1 MIMKEVIY
9 SYLSLVG
16 ISISVHN
23 NPYLGRYG
31 LFLFA
36 NIIQEVDWM
45 SIYRNLKP
53 HAYTLKLMGG
63 TGDGKTE
70 IATVCA
76 TKEARRILM
85 NCIGR
90 TNSTLR
96 NRVLVYSEE
105 YKDKIVVAAKV
116 GGDIFER
123 GLFSDM
129 VAQSWAKVVKSQ
141 GKVVASIIGKDEDD
155 FEQYLIEEINGKN
168 NARAILSFLE
178 ENQKKD
184 FVDAVINVYRLFSLH
199 EHNYAIYNTVKNS
212 LNETEVKENSAKF
225 LSAIKEEVGR
235 VLDMLGENFRA
246 ELWNVWK
253 SVNQQLQE
261 VFFEYFD
268 KDNKSDDGYYYKEL
282 DLSIPDER
290 FIDAMFTANDVQK
303 GQRLSLE
310 VLCGEIVIYLPVN
323 EAIVKMIN
331 NLPTAKEVFKNSQG
345 KTVFAVMDT
354 RGLYHSDNTEDDN
367 TDYLDELLYQGEAD
381 ALLMVVPLF
390 GDSNEKKIEE
400 LYKKAFKNFNKQ
412 IPVFMLHNKLDLFVD
427 SINKDSFDD
436 DPLSLEMEGGT
447 ILDAQELITK
457 IEEREGQ
464 LRTELQNVQ
473 GKARK
478 NLMIKSLSCYLKRD
492 KTMQPELVK
501 KYNIINAFE
510 IIFRD
515 TADYLKDSAVKIP
528 LIVGNS
534 EYDDVYI
541 EVDKEIMVKAVKE
554 QILKD
559 TTDKKVFDPGMKD
572 LATSIG
578 KVPHGNA
585 YNALKRRLRYGDGYT
600 SNINEE
606 YYYNCKSFSVNFTA
620 NLRNFV
626 TDDMLNKIISQGVH
640 VRGGKFMHADSDK
653 FNEIVKRN
661 VNAKE
666 LVSYLLYYQAML
678 EAEKTAFSFG
688 GRFQNFLQKSMLY
701 FNRTQIDST
710 KYEQGVYLIIKDAA
724 EHTLM
729 MNVTYR

>member
-1 MIMKEVIY
+1 
-9 SYLSLVG
+9 
-16 ISISVHN
+16 
-23 NPYLGRYG
+23 
-31 LFLFA
+31 
-36 NIIQEVDWM
+36 M

-53 HAYTLKLMGG
+53 HAYTFKLMGG

-129 VAQSWAKVVKSQ
+129 ITQSWAKVVKSQ
-141 GKVVASIIGKDEDD
+141 GKVVASIAGKDEED

-178 ENQKKD
+178 ENQKKE
-184 FVDAVINVYRLFSLH
+184 FVNSVINVYSSFSLR
-199 EHNYAIYNTVKNS
+199 EHNYTIYNTVKNS
-212 LNETEVKENSAKF
+212 LTDTEVKENSAKF

-235 VLDMLGENFRA
+235 VLDMLGENFRT
-246 ELWNVWK
+246 ELWNVWNK
-253 SVNQQLQE
+253 VNQQLQE
-261 VFFEYFD
+261 VFFKYFD
-268 KDNKSDDGYYYKEL
+268 EDNQSDDGYYYKEL
-282 DLSIPDER
+282 DLFIPDER

-310 VLCGEIVIYLPVN
+310 VLCSEIVMYLPVN

-331 NLPTAKEVFKNSQG
+331 DLPTAKGVFKNNQG

-447 ILDAQELITK
+447 ILDAQELINK

-492 KTMQPELVK
+492 KTMQSELVK

-510 IIFRD
+510 VIFRD
-515 TADYLKDSAVKIP
+515 TADYLKGSAVKIP

-541 EVDKEIMVKAVKE
+541 EVDKEILVKAVKE

-559 TTDKKVFDPGMKD
+559 TTDKKVFDPGIKD
-572 LATSIG
+572 LETSIG

-626 TDDMLNKIISQGVH
+626 TDDMISKIISQGVN
-640 VRGGKFMHADSDK
+640 VRGGKFTQADSDK

-688 GRFQNFLQKSMLY
+688 GRFQNFLQRSMLY
-701 FNRTQIDST
+701 FNRKQIDSM
-710 KYEQGVYLIIKDAA
+710 KYAQGVYLIIKDAA
-724 EHTLM
+724 EHTLR

>member
-1 MIMKEVIY
+1 
-9 SYLSLVG
+9 
-16 ISISVHN
+16 
-23 NPYLGRYG
+23 
-31 LFLFA
+31 
-36 NIIQEVDWM
+36 M

-53 HAYTLKLMGG
+53 HAYTFKLMGG

-129 VAQSWAKVVKSQ
+129 ITQSWAKVVKSQ
-141 GKVVASIIGKDEDD
+141 GKVVASIAGKDEED

-178 ENQKKD
+178 ENQKKE
-184 FVDAVINVYRLFSLH
+184 FVNSVINVYSSFSLR
-199 EHNYAIYNTVKNS
+199 EHNYTIYNTVKNS
-212 LNETEVKENSAKF
+212 LTDTEVKENSAKF

-235 VLDMLGENFRA
+235 VLDMLGENFRT
-246 ELWNVWK
+246 ELWNVWNK
-253 SVNQQLQE
+253 VNQQLQE
-261 VFFEYFD
+261 VFFKYFD
-268 KDNKSDDGYYYKEL
+268 EDNQSDDGYYYKEL
-282 DLSIPDER
+282 DLFIPDER

-310 VLCGEIVIYLPVN
+310 VLCSEIVMYLPVN

-331 NLPTAKEVFKNSQG
+331 DLPTAKGVFKNNQG

-447 ILDAQELITK
+447 ILDAQELINK

-492 KTMQPELVK
+492 KTMQSELVK

-510 IIFRD
+510 VIFRD
-515 TADYLKDSAVKIP
+515 TAEYLKGSAVKIP

-541 EVDKEIMVKAVKE
+541 EVDKEILVKAVKE

-559 TTDKKVFDPGMKD
+559 TTDKKVFDPGIKD
-572 LATSIG
+572 LETSIG

-626 TDDMLNKIISQGVH
+626 TDDMISIIISQGVN
-640 VRGGKFMHADSDK
+640 VRGGKFTQADSDK

-688 GRFQNFLQKSMLY
+688 GRFQNFLQRSMLY
-701 FNRTQIDST
+701 FNRKQIDSM
-710 KYEQGVYLIIKDAA
+710 KYAQGVYLIIKDAA
-724 EHTLM
+724 EHTLR

>member
-1 MIMKEVIY
+1 
-9 SYLSLVG
+9 
-16 ISISVHN
+16 
-23 NPYLGRYG
+23 
-31 LFLFA
+31 
-36 NIIQEVDWM
+36 M

-53 HAYTLKLMGG
+53 HAYTFKLMGG

-129 VAQSWAKVVKSQ
+129 ITQSWSKVVKSQ
-141 GKVVASIIGKDEDD
+141 GKVVASIAGKDEED

-178 ENQKKD
+178 ENQKKE
-184 FVDAVINVYRLFSLH
+184 FVDSVINVYSSFSLR
-199 EHNYAIYNTVKNS
+199 EHNYTIYNTVKNS
-212 LNETEVKENSAKF
+212 LTDTEVKENSAKF

-235 VLDMLGENFRA
+235 VLDMLGENFRT
-246 ELWNVWK
+246 ELWNVWNK
-253 SVNQQLQE
+253 VNQQLQE
-261 VFFEYFD
+261 VFFKYFD
-268 KDNKSDDGYYYKEL
+268 EDNQSDDGYYYKEL

-310 VLCGEIVIYLPVN
+310 VLCSEIVMYLPVN

-331 NLPTAKEVFKNSQG
+331 DLPTAKGVFKNNQG

-492 KTMQPELVK
+492 KTMQSELVK

-510 IIFRD
+510 VIFRD
-515 TADYLKDSAVKIP
+515 TADYLKGSAVKIP

-541 EVDKEIMVKAVKE
+541 EVDKEILVKAVKE

-559 TTDKKVFDPGMKD
+559 TTDKKVFDPGIKD
-572 LATSIG
+572 LETSIG

-626 TDDMLNKIISQGVH
+626 TDDMISKIISQGVN
-640 VRGGKFMHADSDK
+640 VRGGKFTRADSDK

-701 FNRTQIDST
+701 FNRKQIDPT
-710 KYEQGVYLIIKDAA
+710 KYAQGVYLIIKDAA
-724 EHTLM
+724 EHTLR